1 VDRVVRNLELMD
13 WLLYIKEESEFK
25 REGFKLITNN
35 TVAACTL
42 LGVSLRK
49 WIMSAW
55 LIHK

>member
-35 TVAACTL
+35 TVAACTFIGCL
-42 LGVSLRK
+42 LEKVDYVS
-49 WIMSAW
+49 MVNS
-55 LIHK
+55 